1 MNRGRLAVAA
11 GARFFITKASFSQR
25 DMASDRDPPLRMTRR
40 QALAAMGAFAL
51 PLDARAWPAS
61 ALADAAG
68 WLDADGPAAEGESDL
83 GNLWD
88 TVAWAA
94 RERSPALSYLDPRWT
109 SLEEWKAAARPAFH
123 RHLAFDPTPLPVE
136 ADVMRMEERDG
147 LRVETIRIHTS
158 PAYDIPARVLV
169 PAGRGGRLPA
179 VVALHCHGGQ
189 YAWGAAKLVSHL
201 DDPQPLVDYRQRLY
215 GGRAYAETLARRG
228 CVVIVID
235 AFYFGERRLRA
246 ETLPRDAVPAE
257 AREAF
262 ASLASLLAGSAER
275 TAAENRVAGAFET
288 PVAKTLF
295 AAGATWP
302 GLLTWDD
309 RRTVDYLAAREDV
322 DPARIG
328 CMGLSGGGLRAA
340 CLAAADPRIR
350 AACVVAWM
358 STLGEMLPRHARRH
372 TWMAWAPGMRAS
384 LDLPDAAA
392 LVAPGALLVQQCLR
406 DTLFPMEGMRGAV
419 AKLERIYAKA
429 GIPERFRGTFHD
441 QPHSFPPPMQDEAFA
456 WLERWL

>member
-1 MNRGRLAVAA
+1 MM
-11 GARFFITKASFSQR
+11 
-25 DMASDRDPPLRMTRR
+25 DSDRDPPHRMTRR
-40 QALAAMGAFAL
+40 QALAAMGALAL
-51 PLDARAWPAS
+51 PLHVRAPAP
-61 ALADAAG
+61 ADRRG
-68 WLDADGPAAEGESDL
+68 WMDADGPAAEGESDL

-94 RERSPALSYLDPRWT
+94 REQSPALSYLDPRWT
-109 SLEEWKAAARPAFH
+109 SLDEWKAAARPAFH
-123 RHLAFDPTPLPVE
+123 RHLSFDPAPPTVTGE
-136 ADVMRMEERDG
+136 VTGIEERDG
-147 LRVETIRIHTS
+147 FRVETVRIRAS
-158 PAYDIPARVLV
+158 PAYDVPARVLV

-189 YAWGAAKLVSHL
+189 YGWGAAKLVSHPA
-201 DDPQPLVDYRQRLY
+201 DSQPLVDYRQRLY
-215 GGRAYAETLARRG
+215 GGRAYAEDLARRG
-228 CVVIVID
+228 FVVIVID
-235 AFYFGERRLRA
+235 AFYFGERRLRP
-246 ETLPRDAVPAE
+246 ETLSRDAVPAE

-262 ASLASLLAGSAER
+262 ASLPSLPAGSAER

-309 RRTVDYLAAREDV
+309 RRTVDYLATRADV

-328 CMGLSGGGLRAA
+328 CIGLSGGGLRAA

-372 TWMAWAPGMRAS
+372 TWMAWTPGLRAS

-392 LVAPGALLVQQCLR
+392 LVAPGALLVQQCAR

-419 AKLERIYAKA
+419 EKLERIYAKA
-429 GIPERFRGTFHD
+429 GFSERFRGIFHD
-441 QPHSFPPPMQDEAFA
+441 QAHSFPPPMQDEAFA